1 MAQPAEQ
8 SSPSSHVESRTADES
23 PEALRARIDRLIGGF
38 GGTAA
43 SAIGIVLFVVAL
55 SAFELAVPSIRTF
68 GVGFLSSQEWDPIHA
83 RFGALPFL
91 YGTFVT
97 SAVALALAVPVGLGM
112 ALFLSDLGPSAFKR
126 PVGTLMTLLAAVPS
140 VVYGL
145 WAALVLAPLLR
156 TTIEPALEAR
166 FGSLPF
172 FRGPS
177 VGVGLFCAALVLAVM
192 VLPTIASVSRE
203 VLRAVPWELRE
214 GALALGATRWDVVRR
229 VVLPHA
235 RAGLSGA
242 VLLGFGRAASEAMA
256 VAMVV
261 GSRPEIR
268 GSLFAP
274 GYTMSSV
281 IANEFAES
289 TGTLHVA
296 ALAEIGLLLFAVT
309 LTVNV
314 VARMLVSRVRGT

>member
-8 SSPSSHVESRTADES
+8 PSPSSHVESRRAVES

-38 GGTAA
+38 GGAAA

-55 SAFELAVPSIRTF
+55 SAFELAHPAIRTF
-68 GVGFLSSQEWDPIHA
+68 GAGFLVSQDWDPIHA

-91 YGTFVT
+91 YGTLVT

-156 TTIEPALEAR
+156 TTIEPALEAQ

-192 VLPTIASVSRE
+192 ILPTIASVSRE

-229 VVLPHA
+229 VVIPHA
-235 RAGLSGA
+235 RAGLGGA

-314 VARMLVSRVRGT
+314 AARMLVSRVRAT